1 MKTYNLGVIFLC
13 LIVSACKPQIIR
25 EYVDRPYPILYV
37 PKPPE
42 CKKYETPSQ
51 FHDVDN
57 LSEKKVLHAARFY
70 ITAMSEYITC
80 LEEVVEEQ
88 NKLNVKTSK
97 NIESLVNILEQK
109 NGIKDPI
116 IKSALE
122 GVGYYDK

>member
-1 MKTYNLGVIFLC
+1 MLWIHPR
-13 LIVSACKPQIIR
+13 I
-25 EYVDRPYPILYV
+25 
-37 PKPPE
+37 
-42 CKKYETPSQ
+42 SQ
-51 FHDVDN
+51 PN
-57 LSEKKVLHAARFY
+57 ER
-70 ITAMSEYITC
+70 C

-109 NGIKDPI
+109 NGIQDPI